1 MMVWGKLALI
11 LGSCSKPKP
20 LGDPGKLAS
29 ERSIEVVMK
38 GACGS
43 EQWQNPKAISE
54 SLPPSPPDYLIR
66 GTAAEDNIRVVS
78 VVSTQAVQEARE
90 RHQLSYVATV
100 ALGRAM
106 SAALLLAADLK
117 EPQARIGLQIRGNGP
132 LGGIHVDAGVDG
144 TVRGYVS
151 NPAIE
156 LPLTPEGKLDVGQ
169 AVGRYGYLHVVR
181 DLGYGQPYTSTVEL
195 VSGEVGDDV
204 SYYLTSSEQIP
215 SAVLLGVS
223 LDSQRVR
230 AAGGVLVQLLPGAPA
245 NLISEIES
253 RLSQVE
259 EFTPQ
264 LARGKALQELLEI
277 WLGDLDL
284 KLAPEVLPVR
294 FHCPCNS
301 ERVKGALRMLERD
314 ELLEMLQTER
324 GAEVVCQFCN
334 KVYRLSE
341 DELRSIVAEMSA
353 SQ

>member
-1 MMVWGKLALI
+1 
-11 LGSCSKPKP
+11 
-20 LGDPGKLAS
+20 
-29 ERSIEVVMK
+29 MK
-38 GACGS
+38 GASGS
-43 EQWQNPKAISE
+43 AQGQSP
-54 SLPPSPPDYLIR
+54 PPSPSDYLIR
-66 GTAAEDNIRVVS
+66 GTAAEGKIRVVS
-78 VVSTQAVQEARE
+78 VVSTQAVREARE
-90 RHQLSYVATV
+90 RHKLSYVATV

-117 EPQARIGLQIRGNGP
+117 EPQARVSLQIRGDGP

-156 LPLTPEGKLDVGQ
+156 LPLTPESKLDVGQ
-169 AVGRYGYLHVVR
+169 AVGRYGYLHIVR

-215 SAVLLGVS
+215 SAVLLGVN

-230 AAGGVLVQLLPGAPA
+230 AAAGVLVQLLPGAPA
-245 NLISEIES
+245 SLISEVEA
-253 RLSQVE
+253 RLTQVG
-259 EFTPQ
+259 EFSPR
-264 LARGKALQELLEI
+264 LARGEGLRELLEI

-284 KLAPEVLPVR
+284 TLVPERLPVR

-301 ERVKGALRMLERD
+301 ERVKGALRLLGRD
-314 ELLEMLQTER
+314 ELMDMIQTDK

-334 KVYRLSE
+334 KVYYFSE
-341 DELRSIVAEMSA
+341 DELRSLVAEMLA